1 MPPTRSASDIT
12 HIELLLEFHR
22 SLIVH
27 MEKIDQQIA
36 VLMQMREEI
45 IKLTF
50 KAGDTEAHEI
60 LLRGTGTASGIIGEI
75 IVIKQFVR
83 RVERLLWL
91 TLAGVVTAIGT
102 FFSQIFVR

>member
-1 MPPTRSASDIT
+1 MAPPRSASDIT
-12 HIELLLEFHR
+12 RIELLLEFHR
-22 SLIVH
+22 SLIAH

-60 LLRGTGTASGIIGEI
+60 LLRGTGTAAGIVGEI
-75 IVIKQFVR
+75 TIIKQFMS
-83 RVERLLWL
+83 RVEMLLWL
-91 TLAGVVTAIGT
+91 TLAGIVTVVGT
-102 FFSQIFVR
+102 FFSQIFER